1 MLRIHQAVA
10 WFVVCSN
17 ALVGIWAI
25 AAHWYQRLVVPAL
38 WWCVAIAYGA
48 VAVQVLLGI
57 YLVTLGG
64 YRIAGTDAGP
74 VGVAAFHVF
83 YGMIAVIAVAI
94 AWIYSRSSEWVVD
107 HRELFFGL
115 FSLFVMGLAIRAM
128 ITVNAV

>member
-1 MLRIHQAVA
+1 MLRIHQSVA
-10 WFVVCSN
+10 WFVLCAN

-25 AAHWYQRLVVPAL
+25 VGHWYQRIVVPAL
-38 WWCVAIAYGA
+38 WWCIAIAYGA
-48 VAVQVLLGI
+48 VVVQVSIGI

-64 YRIAGTDAGP
+64 YQIAGTNAGP
-74 VGVAAFHVF
+74 GGVAAFHVF
-83 YGMIAVIAVAI
+83 YGVIGVIAVAI
-94 AWIYSRSSEWVVD
+94 AWIYSRSSEWVAE